1 VPRKCP
7 ERLTAVVARFLLR
20 LATVAKRLR
29 WLIVVD
35 RGRPDIFQDF
45 SRRFHGWARVLLD
58 RRAPGP
64 TVAPDY
70 DGPERRRPPVR
81 QPFLRE
87 NAYRLVYKIE
97 GFELHERADPSSE
110 AQARLEGGPLYRL

>member
-1 VPRKCP
+1 MACFLPI
-7 ERLTAVVARFLLR
+7 LTAVA
-20 LATVAKRLR
+20 ARLR

-45 SRRFHGWARVLLD
+45 RRRFHDWARVILD
-58 RRAPGP
+58 RRAEEP

-81 QPFLRE
+81 NPFLRE
-87 NAYRLVYKIE
+87 NTYRLVYKIE
-97 GFELHERADPSSE
+97 GFELHERADLASE
-110 AQARLEGGPLYRL
+110 AEAPPAGSRVYPL